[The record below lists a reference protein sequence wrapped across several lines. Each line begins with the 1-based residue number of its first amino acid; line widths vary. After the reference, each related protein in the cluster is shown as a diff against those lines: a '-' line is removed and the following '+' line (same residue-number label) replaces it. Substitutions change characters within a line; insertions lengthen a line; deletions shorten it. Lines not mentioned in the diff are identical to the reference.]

1 MRIFS
6 IFESKLNRWS
16 VIRRFLSFILKLVP
30 GVINFTTFDYL
41 CAMQFSDILGQDYIK
56 SHLTKSAASGRIPHA
71 QLFVGP
77 EGSGTLPM
85 AIAYAQYIL
94 CNNSGLENT
103 GGNEACNLK
112 FEGIS
117 HPDLHFIYPTVST
130 DTVKSKPKS
139 IDFIADWRQ
148 FLKENP
154 YGGLFDWYRIL
165 GVQNKQGEIRVD
177 DAQEI
182 LKSLALKSYEGG
194 YKIMII
200 WMADK
205 MNIAASNKLL
215 KLLEEPSDKTLF
227 ILISENEEDIIQ
239 TIRSRCQV
247 LHFNALS
254 EKIIAE
260 ALVSSQEIEPRTATK
275 VAHQAQGNYN
285 KALQLLQTDS
295 EDVFFEK
302 WFVDWVRAAFRAK
315 GNAAAIQ
322 DLIQWS
328 EQIAGLGRETQKK
341 FLHFC
346 IDMFRQALLLNYQ
359 ATGLVYMEPK
369 IEKFK
374 LENFAPF
381 VNGKNI
387 DEIFREL
394 SDAMY
399 HIERNGNA
407 KIVLTDLSIK
417 LTRLIHKK

>member
-1 MRIFS
+1 
-6 IFESKLNRWS
+6 
-16 VIRRFLSFILKLVP
+16 
-30 GVINFTTFDYL
+30 
-41 CAMQFSDILGQDYIK
+41 MQFSEILGQEHIK
-56 SHLTKSAASGRIPHA
+56 SHLTTSANKGRIPHA

-77 EGSGTLPM
+77 EGSGTLAM
-85 AIAYAQYIL
+85 AIAYAQYII
-94 CNNSGLENT
+94 CSNQDAENSGLNQ
-103 GGNEACNLK
+103 ACNLK
-112 FEGIS
+112 FDKLS

-130 DTVKSKPKS
+130 EGVKTKPKS
-139 IDFIADWRQ
+139 IDFITEWRQ
-148 FLKENP
+148 FLSDNI
-154 YGGLFDWYRIL
+154 YGSLFDWYQLL
-165 GVQNKQGEIRVD
+165 GVKNKQGEIRVD

-194 YKIMII
+194 YKVMII

-205 MNIAASNKLL
+205 LNIAASNKLL
-215 KLLEEPSDKTLF
+215 KLLEEPTDKTVF

-247 LHFNALS
+247 LHFNGLPEKVIADALS
-254 EKIIAE
+254 SRQNIESKAAVKI
-260 ALVSSQEIEPRTATK
+260 
-275 VAHQAQGNYN
+275 AHQSQGNFN
-285 KALQLLQTDS
+285 KALQLLQPDS
-295 EDVFFEK
+295 ESVFFEK

-359 ATGLVYMEPK
+359 TTSLVYIEPQV
-369 IEKFK
+369 EKFK

-381 VNGKNI
+381 VNGNNI
-387 DEIFREL
+387 NDIFQEL

-399 HIERNGNA
+399 HIERNGNP
-407 KIVLTDLSIK
+407 KIILTDLSIK

>member
-1 MRIFS
+1 
-6 IFESKLNRWS
+6 
-16 VIRRFLSFILKLVP
+16 
-30 GVINFTTFDYL
+30 
-41 CAMQFSDILGQDYIK
+41 MQFSNILGQDHIKNHLIK
-56 SHLTKSAASGRIPHA
+56 SASSGRIPHA

-77 EGSGTLPM
+77 EGSGTLPL

-94 CNNSGLENT
+94 CRNSGLENS
-103 GGNEACNLK
+103 GGNDSCNLK
-112 FEGIS
+112 FESVS
-117 HPDLHFIYPTVST
+117 HPDLHFIYPTVT
-130 DTVKSKPKS
+130 TEDVKTKPKS
-139 IDFIADWRQ
+139 LDFITDWRT
-148 FLKENP
+148 FLSENP
-154 YGGLFDWYRIL
+154 YGSLFDWYRIL
-165 GVQNKQGEIRVD
+165 GVQNKQGEIRVE

-205 MNIAASNKLL
+205 MNIASSNKLL

-247 LHFNALS
+247 LHFNALP
-254 EKIIAE
+254 EKIIAD
-260 ALVSSQEIEPRTATK
+260 ALVDRKNIEPRTAVK
-275 VAHQAQGNYN
+275 LAHQAQGNFN
-285 KALQLLQTDS
+285 KALQLLQEDS

-315 GNAAAIQ
+315 GNAAAIN

-359 ATGLVYMEPK
+359 ATNLVYMEPK

-381 VNGKNI
+381 VNGNNI
-387 DEIFREL
+387 NDIFREL
-394 SDAMY
+394 SDAVY

-407 KIVLTDLSIK
+407 KIILTDLSIK